1 MPLRHKPFRDVT
13 SPQDIPRLTKTPFA
27 RLEWIIENRARLY
40 SRFKQP
46 KKKGGYRVI
55 TPPCEELKDIQ
66 YRIKDYIDKRMRWPQ
81 HLRGGID
88 DESVV
93 TNARPHIGQEVVG
106 NFDVKDFFPSTPE
119 GRVAQLFRDGGM
131 VTEAAELVAALCGFE
146 GHLPQGAPTST
157 CLGNLAFLPVDA
169 RLLFLIRR
177 HGFVYTR
184 FVDDLTI
191 SGGDGLRPFKGTVTQ
206 EIQRGG
212 YCTSLAVLLERSEP
226 QIVTGLIVNDK
237 LRPSTEFIQQLKRDI
252 RDCWSDEMGPEVV
265 AANYGLTIPKLKN
278 RFLGRISHIRRFKRK
293 TAREIHGLIVK
304 IRWP

>member
-1 MPLRHKPFRDVT
+1 MPLRRKPFRDVT
-13 SPQDIPRLTKTPFA
+13 SPQDIARLTKTPLA
-27 RLEWIIENRARLY
+27 RLKWITENRAGLY
-40 SRFKQP
+40 GRFKQP

-55 TPPCEELKDIQ
+55 TPPCEELKGIQ
-66 YRIKDYIDKRMRWPQ
+66 YRIKDYLDKRIRWPQ

-88 DESVV
+88 GESVV
-93 TNARPHIGQEVVG
+93 TNAKPHIGQDVVG

-131 VTEAAELVAALCGFE
+131 ATEAAELATGLCSFE

-169 RLLFLIRR
+169 RLLFLIRK

-191 SGGDGLRPFKGTVTQ
+191 SGGDVLRSFKGTVTQ

-212 YCTSLAVLLERSEP
+212 YRTSLAVLLGRNEP
-226 QIVTGLIVNDK
+226 QIVTGLVVNDK
-237 LRPSTEFIQQLKRDI
+237 LKPSTEFIQQLKRDI
-252 RDCWSDEMGPEVV
+252 RDCWPEEMGLKVV

-278 RFLGRISHIRRFKRK
+278 RFLGRISHIRQFNRK
-293 TAREIHGLIVK
+293 TAREIRGLMVK
-304 IRWP
+304 IRWS

>member
-1 MPLRHKPFRDVT
+1 MPLRRKPFRDVT
-13 SPQDIPRLTKTPFA
+13 SPQDIAHLAKTPFA
-27 RLEWIIENRARLY
+27 RLEWLIENRAGLY
-40 SRFKQP
+40 GRFKQP
-46 KKKGGYRVI
+46 KKKGGYRII
-55 TPPCEELKDIQ
+55 TPPCKELKDIQ
-66 YRIKDYIDKRMRWPQ
+66 YRIKDYIDERIRWPQ

-93 TNARPHIGQEVVG
+93 TNAKPHIGQDVVG

-119 GRVAQLFRDGGM
+119 DRVTKLFRDGGM
-131 VTEAAELVAALCGFE
+131 ATTAAELVAALCGFE

-177 HGFVYTR
+177 HGFIYTR

-191 SGGDGLRPFKGTVTQ
+191 SGENVLRSFKGTVIQ
-206 EIQRGG
+206 EIGRGG
-212 YCTSLAVLLERSEP
+212 YRTSLAALLGRNEP
-226 QIVTGLIVNDK
+226 QIVTGLIVNEK

-252 RDCWSDEMGPEVV
+252 RDCWPEEAGVEVV
-265 AANYGLTIPKLKN
+265 AANYGLTIPKLKR
-278 RFLGRISHIRRFKRK
+278 RFLGRISHIRQFNRK
-293 TAREIHGLIVK
+293 TAREVRGLMVK